1 MQEVSFKAGD
11 ILGVDGVEGEHVFL
25 IAQGQVAV
33 LRNAQDLGTCDLGDP
48 EVDDIVS
55 EETLGLCSAV
65 TASAQQAQD
74 VKAEMHRLAVQSAR
88 QT

>member
-1 MQEVSFKAGD
+1 MLMQEVSFKAGD

-33 LRNAQDLGTCDLGDP
+33 LRNAQDLGICDLGDP

-65 TASAQQAQD
+65 TTSA
-74 VKAEMHRLAVQSAR
+74 
-88 QT
+88 